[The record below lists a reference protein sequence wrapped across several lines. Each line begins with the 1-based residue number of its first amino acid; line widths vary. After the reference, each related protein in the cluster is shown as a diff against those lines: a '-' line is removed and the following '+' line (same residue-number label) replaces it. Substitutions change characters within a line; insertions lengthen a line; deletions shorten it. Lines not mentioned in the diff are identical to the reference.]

1 MSQRNARQKA
11 SEYLRYTAFSR
22 TSLIAQLQYEGFS
35 AADSTYAT
43 DALNPDW
50 NQQAA
55 AKAAEYLSSSSFSHS
70 GLVDQLEYEGFSPA
84 QAEYGVGTT
93 GL

>member
-1 MSQRNARQKA
+1 M
-11 SEYLRYTAFSR
+11 
-22 TSLIAQLQYEGFS
+22 IAQLQYEGFS
-35 AADSTYAT
+35 ADDSTYAT

-55 AKAAEYLSSSSFSHS
+55 AKAADYLSSSSFSHS